1 MKLLSQSGITVWSA
15 TYDAFGRATVDPA
28 STITNNLRY
37 PGQYEDEET
46 GMHYNWNRYYDS
58 GTGRYVTWDPIGL
71 NGGINTYT
79 YVEGS
84 PVRFVDPKG
93 LANSGRWPHPKKP
106 APKSGP
112 RFPGSSCGPEG
123 DPNNFPNEFSGQSI
137 EGACQNH
144 DKCYADC
151 SKSKS
156 QCDTQFYHD
165 IRRACFNDGSAV
177 ACNLASLGYYA
188 AVALKGRDAFDK
200 ARENCDTCSSKQ
212 H

>member
-1 MKLLSQSGITVWSA
+1 MVPSSPMSVPICNVAGPMYALAHRSA
-15 TYDAFGRATVDPA
+15 SDPR
-28 STITNNLRY
+28 S
-37 PGQYEDEET
+37 
-46 GMHYNWNRYYDS
+46 
-58 GTGRYVTWDPIGL
+58 YV
-71 NGGINTYT
+71 
-79 YVEGS
+79 S
-84 PVRFVDPKG
+84 F
-93 LANSGRWPHPKKP
+93 
-106 APKSGP
+106 KSGP